1 MILIFFS
8 KKSVTNIFFTPN
20 KYFEEFS
27 TLLLLQKI
35 FVGASAF
42 AQATLSQTA
51 SSTFFKFSYNIEG
64 ATEKVNKF
72 GAAVS

>member
-1 MILIFFS
+1 MRFEREKMKFMILIFFS
-8 KKSVTNIFFTPN
+8 KNLLPTFFFTPN

-42 AQATLSQTA
+42 AQTTLSQTA
-51 SSTFFKFSYNIEG
+51 SSTFFKFLI
-64 ATEKVNKF
+64 
-72 GAAVS
+72 